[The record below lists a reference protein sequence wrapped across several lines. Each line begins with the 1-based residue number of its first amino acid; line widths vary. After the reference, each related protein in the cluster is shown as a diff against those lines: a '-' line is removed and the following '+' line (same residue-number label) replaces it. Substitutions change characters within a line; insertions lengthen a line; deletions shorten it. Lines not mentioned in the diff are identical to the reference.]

1 MVTVARVRIVARWLA
16 PALAALVAVAALTQ
30 GTGAFA
36 ATEAERQQEIQAEI
50 ERLRDELDEVAADEA
65 EVLADLRVTQR
76 RKAEEEAKLNELDK
90 KMTAALT
97 DVEVAQSKLDRAI
110 ADELAAR
117 RKLDGVRQNLESARA
132 TLKQQAVA
140 SFIRYGSAAEK
151 LDVILR
157 ANDISELHDAA
168 AFVDAL
174 AERQARIVGEFTA
187 LQEDTAALEA
197 AAEATRAAAA
207 AQRQDVQAQTD
218 ALRAARA
225 EQAEAA
231 SVADAEADHEQSLL
245 ESLRGTRADYERRI
259 REQQR
264 ASEEIT
270 ELLRRRG
277 SSGVTISGR
286 GSLSAPLANPVVTS
300 TYGYRVHPI
309 FGDRR
314 LHTGLDFRASAGT
327 PLSAARAGEVV
338 FAGWRGG
345 YGNCTIIDH
354 GGGLATLYAHQS
366 AIRVEA
372 GDVVS
377 RGQVIGA
384 AGSTG
389 YATGPHLHFEVR
401 VNGVPADP
409 LPYL

>member
-1 MVTVARVRIVARWLA
+1 VNKVARWLA
-16 PALAALVAVAALTQ
+16 PAFAALVAVATLAPKDV
-30 GTGAFA
+30 AFA

-50 ERLRDELDEVAADEA
+50 GRLRDELDEVAADEA

-76 RKAEEEAKLNELDK
+76 RKAEEEAKLNDLDK
-90 KMTAALT
+90 KMTDALT
-97 DVEVAQSKLDRAI
+97 DLEVAQSKLDQAI
-110 ADELAAR
+110 AGELEAR
-117 RKLDGVRQNLESARA
+117 RKVDNVKLDLETARS

-140 SFIRYGSAAEK
+140 SFIRFGSGAEK

-157 ANDISELHDAA
+157 ANDLGELHDATV
-168 AFVDAL
+168 FIDSL
-174 AERQARIVGEFTA
+174 AERQARIVDQFAA
-187 LQEDTAALEA
+187 LQDDTEELESAAQAARDAASVQRDAVKSQTWALES
-197 AAEATRAAAA
+197 
-207 AQRQDVQAQTD
+207 
-218 ALRAARA
+218 ARA
-225 EQAEAA
+225 EQAEAT

-245 ESLRGTRADYERRI
+245 ESLRGTRADYEHRI
-259 REQQR
+259 REQQQ

-277 SSGVTISGR
+277 SGGVVISGR
-286 GSLSAPLANPVVTS
+286 GALSAPVSNPVVTS
-300 TYGYRVHPI
+300 TFGYRVHPI

-314 LHTGLDFRASAGT
+314 LHTGIDFRASTGT
-327 PLSAARAGEVV
+327 PITAARAGEVV

-366 AIRVEA
+366 ALKVEA

-389 YATGPHLHFEVR
+389 FATGPHLHFEVR
-401 VNGVPADP
+401 VNGTPTDP
-409 LPYL
+409 MPYL

>member
-1 MVTVARVRIVARWLA
+1 MVTVAGVRIVARWLA
-16 PALAALVAVAALTQ
+16 PVLAALVVVAALTQ

-36 ATEAERQQEIQAEI
+36 ATEAERQREIQAEI
-50 ERLRDELDEVAADEA
+50 ERLRENLDEVAAEEA
-65 EVLADLRVTQR
+65 AVLADLRVTQR
-76 RKAEEEAKLNELDK
+76 RKAEEEAKLRELDL
-90 KMTAALT
+90 KMAAALT
-97 DVEVAQSKLDRAI
+97 EVEASQALLDRAI
-110 ADELAAR
+110 AEELNAR
-117 RKLDGVRQNLESARA
+117 RRLDGVRQNLEAARD
-132 TLKQQAVA
+132 TLREQAVA

-168 AFVDAL
+168 AFVDVL
-174 AERQARIVGEFTA
+174 AERQAAIVAKFTA
-187 LQEDTAALEA
+187 LQEDTAALED
-197 AAEATRAAAA
+197 AAEASRAAAA
-207 AQRQDVQAQTD
+207 AQRQEVQAQTD

-231 SVADAEADHEQSLL
+231 AVANAEAGREQSLL
-245 ESLRGTRADYERRI
+245 QSLRGTRAGYERRI

-270 ELLRRRG
+270 QLLRRRG
-277 SSGVTISGR
+277 TGGVVISGR
-286 GSLSAPLANPVVTS
+286 GSLSSPLANPVVTS

-309 FGDRR
+309 FNDRR
-314 LHTGLDFRASAGT
+314 LHTGLDFRASSGT
-327 PLSAARAGEVV
+327 PLAASRAGEVV

-366 AIRVEA
+366 AIRVQA

>member
-30 GTGAFA
+30 GAFA
-36 ATEAERQQEIQAEI
+36 ATEAERQREIQAEI
-50 ERLRDELDEVAADEA
+50 ERLRNELDEVAADEA
-65 EVLADLRVTQR
+65 AVLADLRVTQR
-76 RKAEEEAKLNELDK
+76 RKAEEEAKLTDLDK
-90 KMTAALT
+90 MMTAALT

-110 ADELAAR
+110 AEELEAR
-117 RKLDGVRQNLESARA
+117 RRLDSVRDNLESARN
-132 TLKQQAVA
+132 TLKEQAVA
-140 SFIRYGSAAEK
+140 SFIRFGSAAEK
-151 LDVILR
+151 LDVLLR

-174 AERQARIVGEFTA
+174 AERQARIVADFTA

-207 AQRQDVQAQTD
+207 AQRAEVQAQTD
-218 ALRAARA
+218 GLRAARA
-225 EQAEAA
+225 AQAEAA
-231 SVADAEADHEQSLL
+231 SVADAEADREQSLL
-245 ESLRGTRADYERRI
+245 ESLRGTRAEYERRI

-277 SSGVTISGR
+277 SGGVTISGR
-286 GSLSAPLANPVVTS
+286 GSLSSPIGSPVVTS

-314 LHTGLDFRASAGT
+314 LHTGLDFRASNGT
-327 PLSAARAGEVV
+327 PLSASRAGEVV

-384 AGSTG
+384 AGATG